1 MEPQELGTDM
11 AALIEIGA
19 ANEADIPVLGQLA
32 SKAFAEI
39 PLDYIGYK
47 AHRRGIESVKLFT
60 NVARE
65 DMADPASHIFRATN
79 KSNGEI
85 VGYGAVTFVDPKR
98 KEKRPGPCGKES
110 IDVNPEFAKLFY
122 GQLEAK
128 YQQHMDGKKHVVW
141 SSLYVLP
148 LYQGRGIGRQ
158 LLDWGFTNF
167 EIGRYPIWLSTTAR
181 ARLFYL
187 KYGWEDVDHVD
198 IDLAKWTVP
207 LSGFGMHRTPC
218 MIRKPTS

>member
-65 DMADPASHIFRATN
+65 DMADPASHIFRAQIN
-79 KSNGEI
+79 RMVKSSDMVLLHLWTRKG
-85 VGYGAVTFVDPKR
+85 KR
-98 KEKRPGPCGKES
+98 R
-110 IDVNPEFAKLFY
+110 D
-122 GQLEAK
+122 Q
-128 YQQHMDGKKHVVW
+128 
-141 SSLYVLP
+141 
-148 LYQGRGIGRQ
+148 
-158 LLDWGFTNF
+158 
-167 EIGRYPIWLSTTAR
+167 
-181 ARLFYL
+181 
-187 KYGWEDVDHVD
+187 DHV
-198 IDLAKWTVP
+198 ARRA
-207 LSGFGMHRTPC
+207 SR
-218 MIRKPTS
+218 